1 MMSQPPNYFF
11 CGNRNCVFEESKY
24 ANADIIYPECLI
36 GVKIAANAQNN
47 QYQ

>member
-1 MMSQPPNYFF
+1 MMMSQPPNYFF
-11 CGNRNCVFEESKY
+11 AEIETVFEESKY

-47 QYQ
+47 QY

>member
-11 CGNRNCVFEESKY
+11 AEIETVYLRNL
-24 ANADIIYPECLI
+24 NADIIYPECLI

-47 QYQ
+47 QY

>member
-1 MMSQPPNYFF
+1 MMMEPTSKLFF

-36 GVKIAANAQNN
+36 GVKIAANTQNN
-47 QYQ
+47 QY